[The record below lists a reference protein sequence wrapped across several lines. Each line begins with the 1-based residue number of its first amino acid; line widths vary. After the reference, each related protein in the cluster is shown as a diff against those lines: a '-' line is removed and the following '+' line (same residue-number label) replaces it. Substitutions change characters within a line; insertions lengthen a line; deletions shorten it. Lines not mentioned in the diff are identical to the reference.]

1 MNDFERRVRELINP
15 WSTKFTQWWCHSN
28 IRSALMKR
36 SAGTGDLRRQAS
48 AQAQR
53 AATAMKDMRDS
64 DAAKKAATAVKDLRD
79 SDTAKKAATA
89 VKDLRDSDTAKKAAT
104 ALADLRQREPVRKAE
119 EYAQR
124 ALHDLRSGHNG
135 GGGKS

>member
-15 WSTKFTQWWCHSN
+15 WSTKFTNWWCHSN
-28 IRSALMKR
+28 IRSALTKR
-36 SAGTGDLRRQAS
+36 SGGTGDLRRQAS

-53 AATAMKDMRDS
+53 AATA
-64 DAAKKAATAVKDLRD
+64 VKDLRD
-79 SDTAKKAATA
+79 SDTAKRAATA

-119 EYAQR
+119 ESAKR
-124 ALHDLRSGHNG
+124 ALQDLRSGHNG
-135 GGGKS
+135 GSDKS

>member
-1 MNDFERRVRELINP
+1 MNDFERRIRELINA
-15 WSTKFTQWWCHSN
+15 WSTKVSEWWSN
-28 IRSALMKR
+28 SNVRSTLTNR
-36 SAGTGDLRRQAS
+36 SVDTADLRRQAS

-64 DAAKKAATAVKDLRD
+64 DTAKKAAGAVKDLRD

-89 VKDLRDSDTAKKAAT
+89 MT
-104 ALADLRQREPVRKAE
+104 DLRQREPVRKAE
-119 EYAQR
+119 ESAKR
-124 ALHDLRSGHNG
+124 VLHDLRSGHNG

>member
-1 MNDFERRVRELINP
+1 MNDYERRIRELINP
-15 WSTKFTQWWCHSN
+15 WSTKFSNWWSNSN
-28 IRSALMKR
+28 IRSAMTKR

-53 AATAMKDMRDS
+53 
-64 DAAKKAATAVKDLRD
+64 AATAVKDLRD

-104 ALADLRQREPVRKAE
+104 ALTDLRQRETVRKAE
-119 EYAQR
+119 ESAKRVLQ
-124 ALHDLRSGHNG
+124 DLRSGHNG
-135 GGGKS
+135 GGDKS

>member
-1 MNDFERRVRELINP
+1 MNDFERRVRELINS
-15 WSTKFTQWWCHSN
+15 WSTKIANWWSHSN
-28 IRSALMKR
+28 VKSAVMERS
-36 SAGTGDLRRQAS
+36 SG
-48 AQAQR
+48 
-53 AATAMKDMRDS
+53 
-64 DAAKKAATAVKDLRD
+64 AATAVKD
-79 SDTAKKAATA
+79 SDAAKRAATA

-135 GGGKS
+135 GGDKS

>member
-15 WSTKFTQWWCHSN
+15 WSTKFTNWWCHSN
-28 IRSALMKR
+28 IRSAVTKR

-53 AATAMKDMRDS
+53 AASALNDLKDS
-64 DAAKKAATAVKDLRD
+64 DTAKRATTAVKDLRD

-89 VKDLRDSDTAKKAAT
+89 VKDVRDSDTAKKAAT

-119 EYAQR
+119 ESAKR

-135 GGGKS
+135 DGKS

>member
-15 WSTKFTQWWCHSN
+15 WSAKFSQWWSN
-28 IRSALMKR
+28 SGIRSTLTKR
-36 SAGTGDLRRQAS
+36 SPGTGDLRRQAS

-53 AATAMKDMRDS
+53 AATAVKDLRDS

-104 ALADLRQREPVRKAE
+104 TLADLRQREPVRKAE
-119 EYAQR
+119 ESAKR

-135 GGGKS
+135 GGKS